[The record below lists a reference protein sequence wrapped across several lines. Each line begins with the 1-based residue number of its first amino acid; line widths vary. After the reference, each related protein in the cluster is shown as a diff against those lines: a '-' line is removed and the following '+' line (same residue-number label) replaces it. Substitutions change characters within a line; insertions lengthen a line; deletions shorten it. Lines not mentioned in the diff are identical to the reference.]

1 MDIQKILDTVKDCSC
16 GKIHTFDV
24 RRVEIGHDMTL
35 HAGEILT
42 SENFG
47 KKLLLVA
54 DENTIGASKNLTGV
68 HLADVLKSAGF
79 ELTKLI
85 YSNLLE
91 ATDIGV
97 NDVQTLLASCDAVIS
112 VGSGSL
118 NDICRVASYNAE
130 KPLAIYASAPSM
142 DGFASDTAP
151 IIKDGFKSSWQAKQ
165 PEVIIADTEVLASAP
180 VILKSAGFGDM
191 IAKCVGLVDWRIAAL
206 LIDEYYCEN
215 IANITRE
222 ATRRIISLAPRV
234 TSNDEET
241 AGEIMEALVLTGLAM
256 KLAGCSRPASG
267 TEHVISH
274 YWECQ
279 KLMRG
284 IWPDY
289 HGRKVGIATV
299 LISKLYHKIAETEE
313 INPVHENVDWNRIYQ
328 MYGPIADD
336 VRKLNNP
343 TITDKVDVNFLKNS
357 WGEIRKIIKEELPE
371 PDEIIALMK
380 SAGAA
385 TEPYE
390 VGVDNQ
396 LLRDG
401 IIYHPFMRYRLTL
414 ARLIP
419 MLNLDMDEIYKVIF

>member
-1 MDIQKILDTVKDCSC
+1 MDVQKILDTVKSCSC
-16 GKIHTFDV
+16 GKNHTFDV
-24 RRVEIGHDMTL
+24 RRVEIGHNMTSR
-35 HAGEILT
+35 AGEILA
-42 SENFG
+42 SESFG

-54 DENTIGASKNLTGV
+54 DENTIKASKNLTEI
-68 HLADVLKSAGF
+68 LKSSGF

-85 YSNLLE
+85 YPNLLE
-91 ATDIGV
+91 ATDSGV
-97 NDVQTLLASCDAVIS
+97 NDVEALLKSCDGVIS

-118 NDICRVASYNAE
+118 NDICRVASYNSA

-165 PEVIIADTEVLASAP
+165 PEVIIADTGVLAAAP

-191 IAKCVGLVDWRIAAL
+191 IAKCVGLADWRIARL

-222 ATRRIISLAPRV
+222 ATRRILSLAPRV
-234 TSNDEET
+234 ICDDEET

-267 TEHVISH
+267 TEHVVSH

-289 HGRKVGIATV
+289 HGRKVGVATV
-299 LISKLYHKIAETEE
+299 LISKLYHKIAEFEE
-313 INPVHENVDWNRIYQ
+313 INPVREQIDWDKVYE
-328 MYGPIADD
+328 MYGAIADD
-336 VRKLNNP
+336 VRRLNNP
-343 TITDKVDVNFLKNS
+343 TITDKVDVELLKNS
-357 WGEIRKIIKEELPE
+357 WGEIRRAIKEELPE
-371 PDEIIALMK
+371 PQEIIALMK
-380 SAGAA
+380 TAGAA
-385 TEPYE
+385 TEPEE
-390 VGVDNQ
+390 VGVDAQ

-419 MLNLDMDEIYKVIF
+419 MLNLDMDEVYSVIF